1 MLTTAFLVLSIA
13 VPARAGTPEAD
24 LSTVTLRQC
33 YDRALARSEELKSR
47 AEDVEQADQR
57 ARGALAGVYPR
68 VDWEFSEVW
77 QDPAGVRRLEAQ
89 GFGGFVQK
97 EQAESRVNVNQAL
110 FSGLKEFT
118 ALKGF
123 RKESARDALRVR
135 RARAE
140 LYARAAAAFYAVLS
154 RETEA
159 ANTAEGLELAL
170 DRVKELKALGRLGK
184 ARPSEVY
191 TAQARAAALRAALL
205 RSRARIN
212 TAREELSFITGV
224 DLEKRPLAEEPAG
237 GAPPT
242 LEQALAAARQR
253 SDVRAQR
260 DDAAAQELRVRYELG
275 SYWPTLD
282 LSGRYHTRR
291 ATFMREIDWDAT
303 LALRLP
309 LFQGGR
315 VDAAVK
321 RARSAHRQSLLA
333 LEELERRAA
342 YQVHRLHGELASA
355 LEEASAQE
363 ESADAARKSYDSLRE
378 EYTLGLVTNLD
389 VLQALDLLQAQRGA
403 RDAARLDVKRLAVEL
418 GVATETLP

>member
-1 MLTTAFLVLSIA
+1 MLTPSLLALSLA
-13 VPARAGTPEAD
+13 VPALAGAPPPDA
-24 LSTVTLRQC
+24 SSVTLRRC
-33 YDRALARSEELKSR
+33 YDWALGRSEDLKVR

-110 FSGLKEFT
+110 FSGFKEFT

-123 RKESARDALRVR
+123 RKESERDALRVR
-135 RARAE
+135 RARTE
-140 LYARAAAAFYAVLS
+140 LFARAAAAFYGVLA

-159 ANTAEGLELAL
+159 ANTAEGLLLAE
-170 DRVKELKALGRLGK
+170 DRVRELKALGRLGK

-191 TAQARAAALRAALL
+191 TAVARAAALRAALVQ
-205 RSRARIN
+205 SRARIAS
-212 TAREELSFITGV
+212 AREELSFITGQ
-224 DLEKRPLAEEPAG
+224 DLARRPLSDAPS
-237 GAPPT
+237 GAPPPT
-242 LEQALAAARQR
+242 LEEALAAARQR

-260 DDAAAQELRVRYELG
+260 DDAAANELRVRYELG
-275 SYWPTLD
+275 NYWPTLD
-282 LSGRYHTRR
+282 LLGRYHTRR
-291 ATFMREIDWDAT
+291 ATFMREIDWDAALT
-303 LALRLP
+303 LRLP
-309 LFQGGR
+309 VFQGGR

-342 YQVHRLHGELASA
+342 YEARRLHGELTSA
-355 LEEASAQE
+355 LEEAQAQE

-403 RDAARLDVKRLAVEL
+403 RDAARLDVKRHVVEL